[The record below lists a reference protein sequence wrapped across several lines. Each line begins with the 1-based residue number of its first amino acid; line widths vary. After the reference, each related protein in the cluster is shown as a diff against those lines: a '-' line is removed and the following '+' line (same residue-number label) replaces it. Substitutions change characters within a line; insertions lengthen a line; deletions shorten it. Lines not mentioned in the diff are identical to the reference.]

1 MTKKF
6 IDYLVANKPGD
17 IMKAKLYKDLH
28 TFLEEEEAKEYE
40 ESEDETMVCDRLEE
54 MSKFL
59 KKFNNMAK
67 TMERYKKKKFELK
80 LKVDASQFIET
91 LLSAFTL

>member
-1 MTKKF
+1 
-6 IDYLVANKPGD
+6 
-17 IMKAKLYKDLH
+17 MKAKLYKDLH